1 MDWAELGRVR
11 FVCGRCRLCSVGPS
25 RGQGYGLEESTC
37 TDGKEGGVVDTEVP
51 RERYGVEEEWVAAC
65 GDVDCLA
72 VLG

>member
-1 MDWAELGRVR
+1 MSAGDAGCAARGPLKVR
-11 FVCGRCRLCSVGPS
+11 D
-25 RGQGYGLEESTC
+25 GLEESTC

-65 GDVDCLA
+65 GDVDSLA